1 MSWETPVAACGVGGR
16 CEDGEGSYAC
26 VCEAG
31 WIGEECGR
39 RIESEVAA
47 RAADLRQ
54 LTRTD
59 P

>member
-1 MSWETPVAACGVGGR
+1 V
-16 CEDGEGSYAC
+16 GSYAC